1 MSFKSGSVGLR
12 QVLVPS
18 ALLTKF
24 ESLDEPYTSKNIET
38 CGFLTGTISSDQ
50 LKITHLII
58 PKQSG
63 TSDSC
68 ITRNEEEMHSY
79 LEKHDLEYLGT
90 IHTHPSQPAFLS
102 SVDLHTQFSLQMMLP
117 EATSYINFEIQWA
130 SPKQFHT

>member
-1 MSFKSGSVGLR
+1 MQRGNFKVSRYIKSTFVESKFNIAHVNLDRPSKMSLNSGSVGLR
-12 QVLVPS
+12 KVLVPY

-24 ESLDEPYTSKNIET
+24 ESLAEPNTNINIET

-68 ITRNEEEMHSY
+68 ITRNEEEMHS
-79 LEKHDLEYLGT
+79 H
-90 IHTHPSQPAFLS
+90 I
-102 SVDLHTQFSLQMMLP
+102 
-117 EATSYINFEIQWA
+117 
-130 SPKQFHT
+130 